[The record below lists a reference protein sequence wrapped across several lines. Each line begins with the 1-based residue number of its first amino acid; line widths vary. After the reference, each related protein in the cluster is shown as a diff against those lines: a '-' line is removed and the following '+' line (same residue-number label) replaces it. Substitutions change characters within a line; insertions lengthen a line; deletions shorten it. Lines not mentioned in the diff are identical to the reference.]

1 MTWLTSRDSLSNLA
15 KDKLRTSNSIILA
28 WWELMKLWALLS
40 YSARLC
46 GGTVTFVRVHVEI
59 LMHGC
64 ERADR
69 GGSCVLGAH
78 RGGWGESEGALKRS
92 FLHLHLTH
100 FTTPLFRQYNHFN
113 NCLPSSAPT
122 IPPSHL
128 SFYWQE
134 KMMYL
139 QTHLQHF
146 QHYFS
151 FQHSYEKV
159 LLVQVLRL
167 LCEF

>member
-1 MTWLTSRDSLSNLA
+1 MTWDSLGNLT
-15 KDKLRTSNSIILA
+15 KDEPKTSKWNGLGLMGINEAVGAIILTLPGCA
-28 WWELMKLWALLS
+28 V
-40 YSARLC
+40 ARPP
-46 GGTVTFVRVHVEI
+46 FVRVHVEI

-78 RGGWGESEGALKRS
+78 RGGWGESEGALKIS

-122 IPPSHL
+122 TPPSHL

-146 QHYFS
+146 QHYFC